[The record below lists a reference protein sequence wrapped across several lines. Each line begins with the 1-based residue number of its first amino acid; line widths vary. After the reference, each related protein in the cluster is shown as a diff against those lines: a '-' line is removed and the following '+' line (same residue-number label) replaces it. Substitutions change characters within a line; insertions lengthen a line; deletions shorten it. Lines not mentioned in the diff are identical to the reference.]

1 MSIPSYS
8 DPENTTHSIR
18 FEQTSI
24 PNVVANLTG
33 LNQLTI
39 SPKSFNEI
47 GAHQTYIV
55 LFDLFSE
62 VKYSLSIVV
71 TNTAPQFNSSSFNFS
86 STMQV
91 NQTQINY
98 FNFTY
103 YDAENN
109 SVAVTAKEIFDGI
122 TKAEPTSLIKLINPN
137 QIMINSSLFADVGI
151 HQIYIYISD
160 AQPSTTIN
168 SFFINVTNTAPY
180 FVAEVPPAKLRIK
193 FN

>member
-1 MSIPSYS
+1 VIVANQPPKFDNGTTTFNALYVPLNSTYIMTIPSYS

-24 PNVVANLTG
+24 PNVAANLTG

-55 LFDLFSE
+55 LFDQFSE

-109 SVAVTAKEIFDGI
+109 SVAVA
-122 TKAEPTSLIKLINPN
+122 A
-137 QIMINSSLFADVGI
+137 
-151 HQIYIYISD
+151 
-160 AQPSTTIN
+160 
-168 SFFINVTNTAPY
+168 
-180 FVAEVPPAKLRIK
+180 
-193 FN
+193 